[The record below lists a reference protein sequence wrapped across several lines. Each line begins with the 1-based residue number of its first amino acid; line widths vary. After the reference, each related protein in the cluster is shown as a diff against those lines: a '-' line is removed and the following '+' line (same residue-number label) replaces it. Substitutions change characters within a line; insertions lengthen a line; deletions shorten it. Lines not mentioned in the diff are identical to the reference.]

1 MLNIAL
7 IGQSYRRAPLLNFR
21 RMEIIGFK
29 SFADKAE
36 LEFEPGITAVVGP
49 NGCGKSNIADA
60 IKWALGEQN
69 AKTLRCEK
77 MEDLIFNGGSSRRPL
92 GMSQVSL
99 VILNT
104 DKKID
109 SEYTEIEIERR
120 FFKSGESE
128 YYINRNRCLL
138 KDIHELFMDTGLG
151 VNAYSIMEQ
160 GHIDLILNSSPQDR
174 RLILEEAAGITKY
187 RHRKKTAL
195 KKLENTEQ
203 NILRI
208 NDIIYELEQQ
218 VASLKRQESR
228 ARTYQRYYSELKSLD
243 TILSKRRY
251 RSLLAELNGIDKKI
265 IDLEDKA
272 NSLSA
277 NATKLEAE
285 LERLRLEISE
295 LDVKISD
302 VRIQERKIQS
312 KIEETESNL
321 AVLRE
326 RQINL
331 QQQKRRTLSEIERLT
346 ENLRDQEGQL
356 NKLTAEKD
364 ELSKTI
370 QKQDDELK
378 IYQSSADKLSKDT
391 QDLESKIE
399 SLKVQVIDAL
409 NKKARIQNE
418 LTAIES
424 RLDYL
429 SNRRERLNT
438 NFENFQTE
446 QTQLQETIEKLENEI
461 ENKEDRIN
469 FLSLKEGQ
477 LTLQIEKLRKDL
489 TGIEKYVREVEQRR
503 SARYSRLQSLN
514 ELQKA
519 YEGYSAGAKA
529 ILKSQ
534 NKGVISA
541 VAEIIRTSAQY
552 ETAIE
557 ACLGANI
564 QAIITET
571 SKDAEN
577 CLKYLIE
584 RKSGRAIFLPMDALR
599 INRSEDINDENILAK
614 ADQVVVYDPKYSAV
628 VDFLLSTSF
637 IVKDI
642 DTAIKL
648 AKRSIGNAQ
657 FVTLDGQIILSN
669 GVIIGGT
676 GTENIGLLRRSR
688 EIADLKKEVT
698 ELDEK
703 LSNLYNE
710 RDTLISNTS
719 SLQKEKDNITK
730 ELQNERITHN
740 GMQRDMSQYKQR
752 LMRLEKEI
760 SVLNAEYTTL
770 DKDITE
776 LQENKIKLSV
786 SITDIESQSEIVKQK
801 IDELQSETLQKAQER
816 DAILK
821 VCTDLR
827 IQLASKRQQ
836 EKSLLDNITSLEKGK
851 TQLLKTLSDYQ
862 NSITSDEKLEV
873 EINEKI
879 NTTEKALEEMFR
891 ERTEIESEVSTLES
905 NRQNAYNN
913 LTQSEN
919 IIRDNR
925 RELDQIKQDRYNLEV
940 SKTQIQMNINS
951 LASKMRERYG
961 ISLEELDNQPII
973 EINGQSTDESE
984 LTEDEIEKR
993 IEDVRTRM
1001 ERLGPVNLTALDEYN
1016 RQKDR
1021 YDIMVAQR
1029 DDLIKAKESLYNI
1042 IQRINAESRE
1052 RMKATFD
1059 SVNASF
1065 QELFQRLFG
1074 GGHGELVMVGEGDV
1088 LESGIE
1094 IIARP
1099 PGKRPQAISMLS
1111 TGERSLT
1118 AIALMFAL
1126 FRIKPSPFCVMDEVD
1141 AALDDANI
1149 ARFTDMLKEFSK
1161 NIQFIIITHNKRT
1174 MEIADVLYGVTMEES
1189 GVSKLVSLKMNDRFN
1204 PR

>member
-1 MLNIAL
+1 M
-7 IGQSYRRAPLLNFR
+7 
-21 RMEIIGFK
+21 GFK
-29 SFADKAE
+29 SFADRAE

-69 AKTLRCEK
+69 AKALRCEK

-208 NDIIYELEQQ
+208 NDILYELEQQ

-251 RSLLAELNGIDKKI
+251 K
-265 IDLEDKA
+265 
-272 NSLSA
+272 SLSTELKEIDRKIA
-277 NATKLEAE
+277 DLVDKSNLLSASASKLEAE
-285 LERLRLEISE
+285 LEKIRLEISE

-312 KIEETESNL
+312 KIEEIESSL
-321 AVLRE
+321 AVLKE
-326 RQINL
+326 RRSNL
-331 QQQKRRTLSEIERLT
+331 QQQKKRTLDEIERLT
-346 ENLRDQEGQL
+346 ERIQNQEGQY
-356 NKLTAEKD
+356 NKLIADKD

-378 IYQSSADKLSKDT
+378 IAQSSADKLSKET
-391 QDLESKIE
+391 QDSENKIE
-399 SLKVQVIDAL
+399 SLKTQVIDAL
-409 NKKARIQNE
+409 NRKARIQNE

-424 RLDYL
+424 RFDYL
-429 SNRRERLNT
+429 SNRRERLT
-438 NFENFQTE
+438 TSFESFKTE
-446 QTQLQETIEKLENEI
+446 KSQLQETIEKLENEI
-461 ENKEDRIN
+461 QEKEDKIN
-469 FLSLKEGQ
+469 SLSLKEEQ
-477 LTLQIEKLRKDL
+477 LTLQMEKLRKDSSE
-489 TGIEKYVREVEQRR
+489 IERNVRELEQRR
-503 SARYSRLQSLN
+503 SARSSRLQSLN

-519 YEGYSAGAKA
+519 YEGYGAGAKA

-552 ETAIE
+552 EIAIE
-557 ACLGANI
+557 ACLGANV

-571 SKDAEN
+571 SEDAEN

-584 RKSGRAIFLPMDALR
+584 HKAGRAIFLPISALK
-599 INRSEDINDENILAK
+599 INESKDIKDENIMK
-614 ADQVVVYDPKYSAV
+614 ANQVVVYDPKYSTV
-628 VDFLLSTSF
+628 VDFLLSNSF

-642 DTAIKL
+642 DTAIAL
-648 AKRSIGNAQ
+648 AKRSDNNAQ
-657 FVTLDGQIILSN
+657 FVTLDGQMVLSN
-669 GVIIGGT
+669 GIIIGGT

-688 EIADLKKEVT
+688 EIADLKKEVV
-698 ELDEK
+698 EIDEK
-703 LSNLYNE
+703 LNVIYKE
-710 RDTLISNTS
+710 RDVIISNIS

-730 ELQNERITHN
+730 ELQSERITHN
-740 GMQRDMSQYKQR
+740 GLQKDLSQYKQR
-752 LMRLEKEI
+752 LTRLEKEI
-760 SVLNAEYTTL
+760 SVLEAEYSTI
-770 DKDITE
+770 DKDMSQ
-776 LQENKIKLSV
+776 LQENKAKLSTN
-786 SITDIESQSEIVKQK
+786 ITNIETQSEVIKSE
-801 IDELQSETLQKAQER
+801 IDKLQSETRQKAQER

-821 VCTDLR
+821 TCTDLR

-836 EKSLLDNITSLEKGK
+836 EKNLLDNIASLEKEK
-851 TQLLKTLSDYQ
+851 TQLLKTLSNYQ
-862 NSITSDEKLEV
+862 NSIADDEELEV

-879 NTTEKALEEMFR
+879 NINEKVLEELFG
-891 ERTEIESEVSTLES
+891 ERTKIESEVSMLES
-905 NRQNAYNN
+905 NRQNAYNG

-919 IIRDNR
+919 TIRDNR
-925 RELDQIKQDRYNLEV
+925 KELDQIKQDRYNLEV
-940 SKTQIQMNINS
+940 SKTQIQMNIDS
-951 LASKMRERYG
+951 LIAKMRERYG
-961 ISLEELDNQPII
+961 VSLEELEDQPII
-973 EINGQSTDESE
+973 EIDGQSTDESE
-984 LTEDEIEKR
+984 LTEEEIEKR
-993 IEDVRTRM
+993 IGEVRSRM

-1149 ARFTDMLKEFSK
+1149 ARFADMLKEFSQ

-1189 GVSKLVSLKMNDRFN
+1189 GVSKLISLRMNDRQYT
-1204 PR
+1204 

>member
-1 MLNIAL
+1 M
-7 IGQSYRRAPLLNFR
+7 
-21 RMEIIGFK
+21 GFK
-29 SFADKAE
+29 SFADRAE

-69 AKTLRCEK
+69 AKALRCEK

-208 NDIIYELEQQ
+208 NDILHELEQQ

-251 RSLLAELNGIDKKI
+251 KSLSIELKEIDNKIAELG
-265 IDLEDKA
+265 DKA
-272 NSLSA
+272 NLLSA
-277 NATKLEAE
+277 NATRLDAE
-285 LERLRLEISE
+285 LEKIRLEISE

-302 VRIQERKIQS
+302 IRNQERKIQG

-321 AVLRE
+321 AVLKE
-326 RQINL
+326 RRINI
-331 QQQKRRTLSEIERLT
+331 QQQKKRTLFEIERIN
-346 ENLRDQEGQL
+346 ERIHDQERQFD
-356 NKLTAEKD
+356 KLLAEKD
-364 ELSKTI
+364 ELVETI
-370 QKQDDELK
+370 KKQDDELK
-378 IYQSSADKLSKDT
+378 IAQSSADKLSKET
-391 QDLESKIE
+391 QDSEKKIE
-399 SLKVQVIDAL
+399 LLKAQIIDAL
-409 NKKARIQNE
+409 NRKARLQNE
-418 LTAIES
+418 LTATES

-429 SNRRERLNT
+429 SNRRERLT
-438 NFENFQTE
+438 TSFEGFQTE
-446 QTQLQETIEKLENEI
+446 RSQLQETIERLENEI
-461 ENKEDRIN
+461 ADKEDKIN
-469 FLSLKEGQ
+469 SLSLKEEQ
-477 LTLQIEKLRKDL
+477 LTSQIEKLRSESAEVEK
-489 TGIEKYVREVEQRR
+489 GIRELEQRR
-503 SARYSRLQSLN
+503 SARSSRLQSLN

-519 YEGYSAGAKA
+519 YEGYGAGAKA
-529 ILKSQ
+529 VLKSQ

-552 ETAIE
+552 EIAIE
-557 ACLGANI
+557 ACLGANV

-571 SKDAEN
+571 LEDAEN
-577 CLKYLIE
+577 SLKYLIE
-584 RKSGRAIFLPMDALR
+584 RKAGRAIFLPIDALKS
-599 INRSEDINDENILAK
+599 NKADDIKDDNIIAR
-614 ADQVVVYDPKYSAV
+614 ADQVVIYDPKYSAV
-628 VDFLLSTSF
+628 VDCLLSNSF

-642 DTAIKL
+642 ETAIAL
-648 AKRSIGNAQ
+648 ARKSDDHAY
-657 FVTLDGQIILSN
+657 FVTLDGQIVSSN
-669 GVIIGGT
+669 RIIIGGT

-688 EIADLKKEVT
+688 EIVDLKKEVA

-703 LSNLYNE
+703 LNAIYKE
-710 RDTLISNTS
+710 RDRIISNIS
-719 SLQKEKDNITK
+719 SLQKEKDIVTK
-730 ELQNERITHN
+730 ELQSERITHN
-740 GMQRDMSQYKQR
+740 GMQRDLSQYKQR
-752 LMRLEKEI
+752 LTRLEKEI
-760 SVLNAEYTTL
+760 SVLNAEYSTL
-770 DKDITE
+770 DKDMSELQDNKVKLSASITE
-776 LQENKIKLSV
+776 
-786 SITDIESQSEIVKQK
+786 IESQSEIIKSN
-801 IDELQSETLQKAQER
+801 IDELQLETQQKVRER
-816 DAILK
+816 DTILK
-821 VCTDLR
+821 ICTDLR

-836 EKSLLDNITSLEKGK
+836 EKSLLDNIASIEREKA
-851 TQLLKTLSDYQ
+851 QLLKALSNYQ
-862 NSITSDEKLEV
+862 SSMASDERLEI

-879 NTTEKALEEMFR
+879 STDEKILEEIFG
-891 ERTEIESEVSTLES
+891 ERTKIETEVSTLET

-913 LTQSEN
+913 LTQNEN
-919 IIRDNR
+919 IIRENR

-940 SKTQIQMNINS
+940 TKTQIQMNIDS
-951 LASKMRERYG
+951 LIAKMRERYG
-961 ISLEELDNQPII
+961 ISLEELDDQPII
-973 EINGQSTDESE
+973 EIDGQSTDESE
-984 LTEDEIEKR
+984 LTEEEIEKR
-993 IEDVRTRM
+993 ISEVRTKM

-1021 YDIMVAQR
+1021 YDLMVTQR

-1042 IQRINAESRE
+1042 IQRINTESRE

-1059 SVNASF
+1059 SVNANF

-1094 IIARP
+1094 IVARP
-1099 PGKRPQAISMLS
+1099 PGKKPQAISMLS

-1149 ARFTDMLKEFSK
+1149 ARFTNMLKEFSQ

-1189 GVSKLVSLKMNDRFN
+1189 GVSKLVSLKMNDR
-1204 PR
+1204 

>member
-1 MLNIAL
+1 M
-7 IGQSYRRAPLLNFR
+7 
-21 RMEIIGFK
+21 GFK
-29 SFADKAE
+29 SFADRAE

-69 AKTLRCEK
+69 AKALRCEK

-208 NDIIYELEQQ
+208 NDILHELEQQ

-251 RSLLAELNGIDKKI
+251 KSLSIELKEIDNKIAELG
-265 IDLEDKA
+265 DKA
-272 NSLSA
+272 NLLSA
-277 NATKLEAE
+277 NATRLDAE
-285 LERLRLEISE
+285 LEKIRLEISE

-302 VRIQERKIQS
+302 IRNQERKIQG

-321 AVLRE
+321 AVLKE
-326 RQINL
+326 RRINI
-331 QQQKRRTLSEIERLT
+331 QQQKKRTLFEIERIN
-346 ENLRDQEGQL
+346 ERIHDQERQFD
-356 NKLTAEKD
+356 KLLAEKD
-364 ELSKTI
+364 ELVETI
-370 QKQDDELK
+370 KKQDDELK
-378 IYQSSADKLSKDT
+378 IAQSSADKLSKET
-391 QDLESKIE
+391 QDSEKKIE
-399 SLKVQVIDAL
+399 SLKAQIIDAL
-409 NKKARIQNE
+409 NRKARLQNE
-418 LTAIES
+418 LTATES

-429 SNRRERLNT
+429 SNRRERLT
-438 NFENFQTE
+438 TSFEGFQTE
-446 QTQLQETIEKLENEI
+446 RSQLQETIEKLENEI
-461 ENKEDRIN
+461 ADKEDKIN
-469 FLSLKEGQ
+469 SLSLKEEQ
-477 LTLQIEKLRKDL
+477 LTSQIEKLRSESAEVEKGIRDL
-489 TGIEKYVREVEQRR
+489 EQRR
-503 SARYSRLQSLN
+503 SARSSRLQSLN

-519 YEGYSAGAKA
+519 YEGYGAGAKA
-529 ILKSQ
+529 VLKSQ

-552 ETAIE
+552 EIAIE
-557 ACLGANI
+557 ACLGANV

-571 SKDAEN
+571 LEDAEN
-577 CLKYLIE
+577 SLKYLIE
-584 RKSGRAIFLPMDALR
+584 RKAGRTIFLPIDALKS
-599 INRSEDINDENILAK
+599 NKADDIKDDNIIAR
-614 ADQVVVYDPKYSAV
+614 ADQVVIYDPKYSAV
-628 VDFLLSTSF
+628 VDCLLSNSF

-642 DTAIKL
+642 ETAIAL
-648 AKRSIGNAQ
+648 ARKSDDHAY
-657 FVTLDGQIILSN
+657 FVTLDGQIVSSN
-669 GVIIGGT
+669 RIIIGGT

-688 EIADLKKEVT
+688 EIVDLKKEVA

-703 LSNLYNE
+703 LNAIYKE
-710 RDTLISNTS
+710 RDRIISNIS
-719 SLQKEKDNITK
+719 SLQKEKDIVTK
-730 ELQNERITHN
+730 ELQSERITHN
-740 GMQRDMSQYKQR
+740 GMQRDLSQYKQR
-752 LMRLEKEI
+752 LTRLEKEI
-760 SVLNAEYTTL
+760 SVLNAEYSTL
-770 DKDITE
+770 DKDMSELQDNKVKLSASITE
-776 LQENKIKLSV
+776 
-786 SITDIESQSEIVKQK
+786 IESQSEIIKSN
-801 IDELQSETLQKAQER
+801 IDELQLETQQKVRER

-821 VCTDLR
+821 ICTDLR

-836 EKSLLDNITSLEKGK
+836 EKSLLDNIASIEREK
-851 TQLLKTLSDYQ
+851 TQLLKALSNYQ
-862 NSITSDEKLEV
+862 SSMTSDERLEI

-879 NTTEKALEEMFR
+879 STDEKILEEIFG
-891 ERTEIESEVSTLES
+891 ERTKIETEVSRLET
-905 NRQNAYNN
+905 NRQDAYNN
-913 LTQSEN
+913 LTQNEN
-919 IIRDNR
+919 IIRENR

-940 SKTQIQMNINS
+940 TKTQIQMNIDS
-951 LASKMRERYG
+951 LIAKMRERYG
-961 ISLEELDNQPII
+961 ISLEELDDQPII
-973 EINGQSTDESE
+973 EIDGQSTDESE
-984 LTEDEIEKR
+984 LTEEEIEKR
-993 IEDVRTRM
+993 ISEVRTKM

-1021 YDIMVAQR
+1021 YDLMVTQR

-1042 IQRINAESRE
+1042 IQRINTESRE

-1059 SVNASF
+1059 SVNANF

-1094 IIARP
+1094 IVARP
-1099 PGKRPQAISMLS
+1099 PGKKPQAISMLS

-1149 ARFTDMLKEFSK
+1149 ARFTNMLKEFSQ

-1189 GVSKLVSLKMNDRFN
+1189 GVSKLVSLKMNDR
-1204 PR
+1204 

>member
-1 MLNIAL
+1 M
-7 IGQSYRRAPLLNFR
+7 
-21 RMEIIGFK
+21 GFK
-29 SFADKAE
+29 SFADRAE

-69 AKTLRCEK
+69 AKALRCEK

-208 NDIIYELEQQ
+208 NDILHELEQQ

-251 RSLLAELNGIDKKI
+251 KSLSIELKEIDNKIAELG
-265 IDLEDKA
+265 DKA
-272 NSLSA
+272 NLLSA
-277 NATKLEAE
+277 NATRLDAE
-285 LERLRLEISE
+285 LEKIRLEISE

-302 VRIQERKIQS
+302 IRNQERKIQG

-321 AVLRE
+321 AVLKE
-326 RQINL
+326 RRINI
-331 QQQKRRTLSEIERLT
+331 QQQKKRTLFEIERIN
-346 ENLRDQEGQL
+346 ERIHDQERQFD
-356 NKLTAEKD
+356 KLLAEKD
-364 ELSKTI
+364 ELVETI
-370 QKQDDELK
+370 KKQDDELK
-378 IYQSSADKLSKDT
+378 IAQSSADKLSKET
-391 QDLESKIE
+391 QDSEKKIE
-399 SLKVQVIDAL
+399 LLKAQIIDAL
-409 NKKARIQNE
+409 NRKARLQNE
-418 LTAIES
+418 LTATES

-429 SNRRERLNT
+429 SNRRERLT
-438 NFENFQTE
+438 TSFESFQTE
-446 QTQLQETIEKLENEI
+446 RSQLQETIEKLENEI
-461 ENKEDRIN
+461 ADKEDKIN
-469 FLSLKEGQ
+469 SLSLKEEQ
-477 LTLQIEKLRKDL
+477 LTSQIEKLRSESAEVEKGIRDL
-489 TGIEKYVREVEQRR
+489 EQRR
-503 SARYSRLQSLN
+503 SARSSRLQSLN

-519 YEGYSAGAKA
+519 YEGYGAGAKA
-529 ILKSQ
+529 VLKSQ

-552 ETAIE
+552 EIAIE
-557 ACLGANI
+557 ACLGANV

-571 SKDAEN
+571 LEDAEN
-577 CLKYLIE
+577 SLKYLIE
-584 RKSGRAIFLPMDALR
+584 RKAGRAIFLPIDALKS
-599 INRSEDINDENILAK
+599 NKADDIKDDNIIAR
-614 ADQVVVYDPKYSAV
+614 ADQVVIYDPKYSAV
-628 VDFLLSTSF
+628 VDCLLSNSF

-642 DTAIKL
+642 ETAIAL
-648 AKRSIGNAQ
+648 ARKSDDHAY
-657 FVTLDGQIILSN
+657 FVTLDGQIVSSN
-669 GVIIGGT
+669 RIIIGGT

-688 EIADLKKEVT
+688 EIVDLKKEVA

-703 LSNLYNE
+703 LNAIYKE
-710 RDTLISNTS
+710 RDRIVSNIS
-719 SLQKEKDNITK
+719 SLQKEKDIVTK
-730 ELQNERITHN
+730 ELQSERITHN
-740 GMQRDMSQYKQR
+740 GMQRDLSQYKQR
-752 LMRLEKEI
+752 LTRLEKEI
-760 SVLNAEYTTL
+760 SVLNAEYSTL
-770 DKDITE
+770 DKDMSELQDNKVKLSASITE
-776 LQENKIKLSV
+776 
-786 SITDIESQSEIVKQK
+786 IESQSEIIKSN
-801 IDELQSETLQKAQER
+801 IDELQLETQQKVRER

-821 VCTDLR
+821 ICTDLR

-836 EKSLLDNITSLEKGK
+836 EKSLLDNIASIEREKA
-851 TQLLKTLSDYQ
+851 QLLKALSNYQ
-862 NSITSDEKLEV
+862 SSMASDERLEI

-879 NTTEKALEEMFR
+879 STDEKILEEIFG
-891 ERTEIESEVSTLES
+891 ERTKIETEVSRLET
-905 NRQNAYNN
+905 NRQDAYNN
-913 LTQSEN
+913 LTQNEN
-919 IIRDNR
+919 IIRENR

-940 SKTQIQMNINS
+940 TKTQIQMNIDS
-951 LASKMRERYG
+951 LIAKMRERYG
-961 ISLEELDNQPII
+961 ISLEELDDQPII
-973 EINGQSTDESE
+973 EIDGQSTDESE
-984 LTEDEIEKR
+984 LTEEEIEKR
-993 IEDVRTRM
+993 ISEVRTKM

-1021 YDIMVAQR
+1021 YDLMVTQR

-1042 IQRINAESRE
+1042 IQRINTESRE

-1059 SVNASF
+1059 SVNANF

-1094 IIARP
+1094 IVARP
-1099 PGKRPQAISMLS
+1099 PGKKPQAVSMLS

-1149 ARFTDMLKEFSK
+1149 ARFTNMLKEFSQ

-1189 GVSKLVSLKMNDRFN
+1189 GVSKLVSLKMNDR
-1204 PR
+1204 

>member
-1 MLNIAL
+1 M
-7 IGQSYRRAPLLNFR
+7 
-21 RMEIIGFK
+21 GFK
-29 SFADKAE
+29 SFADRAE

-69 AKTLRCEK
+69 AKALRCEK

-208 NDIIYELEQQ
+208 NDILHELEQQ

-251 RSLLAELNGIDKKI
+251 KSLSIELKEIDNKIAELG
-265 IDLEDKA
+265 DKA
-272 NSLSA
+272 NLLSA
-277 NATKLEAE
+277 NATRLDAE
-285 LERLRLEISE
+285 LEKIRLEISE

-302 VRIQERKIQS
+302 IRNQERKIQG

-321 AVLRE
+321 AVLKE
-326 RQINL
+326 RRINI
-331 QQQKRRTLSEIERLT
+331 QQQKKRTLFEIERIN
-346 ENLRDQEGQL
+346 ERIHDQERQFD
-356 NKLTAEKD
+356 KLLAEKD
-364 ELSKTI
+364 ELVETI
-370 QKQDDELK
+370 KKQDDELK
-378 IYQSSADKLSKDT
+378 IAQSSADKLSKET
-391 QDLESKIE
+391 QDSEKKIE
-399 SLKVQVIDAL
+399 LLKAQIIDAL
-409 NKKARIQNE
+409 NRKARLQNE
-418 LTAIES
+418 LTATES

-429 SNRRERLNT
+429 SNRRERLT
-438 NFENFQTE
+438 TSFESFQTE
-446 QTQLQETIEKLENEI
+446 RSQLQETIEKLENEI
-461 ENKEDRIN
+461 ADKEDKIN
-469 FLSLKEGQ
+469 SLSLKEEQ
-477 LTLQIEKLRKDL
+477 LTSRIEKLRSESAEVEK
-489 TGIEKYVREVEQRR
+489 GIRELEQRR
-503 SARYSRLQSLN
+503 SARSSRLQSLN

-519 YEGYSAGAKA
+519 YEGYGAGAKA
-529 ILKSQ
+529 VLKSQ

-552 ETAIE
+552 EIAIE
-557 ACLGANI
+557 ACLGANV

-571 SKDAEN
+571 LEDAEN
-577 CLKYLIE
+577 SLKYLIE
-584 RKSGRAIFLPMDALR
+584 RKAGRAIFLPIDALKS
-599 INRSEDINDENILAK
+599 NKADDIKDDNIIAR
-614 ADQVVVYDPKYSAV
+614 ADQVVIYDPKYSAV
-628 VDFLLSTSF
+628 VDCLLSNSF

-642 DTAIKL
+642 ETAIAL
-648 AKRSIGNAQ
+648 ARKSDDHAY
-657 FVTLDGQIILSN
+657 FVTLDGQIVSSN
-669 GVIIGGT
+669 RIIIGGT

-688 EIADLKKEVT
+688 EIVDLKKEVA

-703 LSNLYNE
+703 LNAIYKE
-710 RDTLISNTS
+710 RDRIISNIS
-719 SLQKEKDNITK
+719 SLQKEKDIVTK
-730 ELQNERITHN
+730 ELQSERITHN
-740 GMQRDMSQYKQR
+740 GMQRDLSQYKQR
-752 LMRLEKEI
+752 LTRLEKEI
-760 SVLNAEYTTL
+760 SVLNAEYSTL
-770 DKDITE
+770 DKDMSELQDNKVKLSASITE
-776 LQENKIKLSV
+776 
-786 SITDIESQSEIVKQK
+786 IESQSEIIKSN
-801 IDELQSETLQKAQER
+801 IDELQLETQQKVRER
-816 DAILK
+816 DTILK
-821 VCTDLR
+821 ICTDLR

-836 EKSLLDNITSLEKGK
+836 EKSLLDNIASIEREKA
-851 TQLLKTLSDYQ
+851 QLLKALSNYQ
-862 NSITSDEKLEV
+862 SSMASDERLEI

-879 NTTEKALEEMFR
+879 STDEKILEEIFG
-891 ERTEIESEVSTLES
+891 ERTKIETEVSRLET
-905 NRQNAYNN
+905 NRQDAYNN
-913 LTQSEN
+913 LTQNEN
-919 IIRDNR
+919 IIRENR

-940 SKTQIQMNINS
+940 TKTQIQMNIDS
-951 LASKMRERYG
+951 LIAKMRERYG
-961 ISLEELDNQPII
+961 ISLEELDDQPII
-973 EINGQSTDESE
+973 EIDGQSTDESE
-984 LTEDEIEKR
+984 LTEEEIEKR
-993 IEDVRTRM
+993 ISEVRTKM

-1021 YDIMVAQR
+1021 YDLMVTQR

-1042 IQRINAESRE
+1042 IQRINTESRE

-1059 SVNASF
+1059 SVNANF

-1094 IIARP
+1094 IVARP
-1099 PGKRPQAISMLS
+1099 PGKKPQAISMLS

-1149 ARFTDMLKEFSK
+1149 ARFTNMLKEFSQ

-1189 GVSKLVSLKMNDRFN
+1189 GVSKLVSLKMNDR
-1204 PR
+1204 

>member
-1 MLNIAL
+1 M
-7 IGQSYRRAPLLNFR
+7 NFR
-21 RMEIIGFK
+21 RMEIMGFK
-29 SFADKAE
+29 SFADRAE

-69 AKTLRCEK
+69 VKALRCEK

-208 NDIIYELEQQ
+208 NDILYELEQQ

-251 RSLLAELNGIDKKI
+251 K
-265 IDLEDKA
+265 
-272 NSLSA
+272 SLSA
-277 NATKLEAE
+277 ELKEIDNKIADLVDKSSLLSSNASKLEAE
-285 LERLRLEISE
+285 LEKTRLEISE
-295 LDVKISD
+295 LDVRISD
-302 VRIQERKIQS
+302 IRIQERKIQS
-312 KIEETESNL
+312 RIEEIESSL
-321 AVLRE
+321 AVLKE
-326 RQINL
+326 RRINL
-331 QQQKRRTLSEIERLT
+331 QQQKKRTLSEIERLT
-346 ENLRDQEGQL
+346 ERIQNQERQY
-356 NKLTAEKD
+356 NKLIAEKD
-364 ELSKTI
+364 ELAKTI

-378 IYQSSADKLSKDT
+378 VAQSSADKLSKET
-391 QDLESKIE
+391 QDSENKIE
-399 SLKVQVIDAL
+399 SLKAQVIDAL
-409 NKKARIQNE
+409 NRKARIQNE

-429 SNRRERLNT
+429 SNRRERLT
-438 NFENFQTE
+438 ISFENFKTE
-446 QTQLQETIEKLENEI
+446 KSQLQETIEKLGNEI
-461 ENKEDRIN
+461 EEKEDKIN
-469 FLSLKEGQ
+469 LLSLKEEQ
-477 LTLQIEKLRKDL
+477 LVLQMEKLRKDL
-489 TGIEKYVREVEQRR
+489 SEIEKNVKELEQRR
-503 SARYSRLQSLN
+503 SARSSRLQSLN

-519 YEGYSAGAKA
+519 YEGYGAGAKA

-534 NKGVISA
+534 NKEAICA

-552 ETAIE
+552 EIAIE
-557 ACLGANI
+557 ACLGANV

-571 SKDAEN
+571 SEDAEN

-584 RKSGRAIFLPMDALR
+584 HKSGRAIFLPISALK
-599 INRSEDINDENILAK
+599 INITEDMTDEGVIAR
-614 ADQVVVYDPKYSAV
+614 ASQVVIFDPKYSVV
-628 VDFLLSTSF
+628 VDFLLSNSF

-642 DTAIKL
+642 DTAIVL
-648 AKRSIGNAQ
+648 AKRSDNNAQ
-657 FVTLDGQIILSN
+657 FITLDGQIVLSN

-688 EIADLKKEVT
+688 EIADLKKEVV
-698 ELDEK
+698 EIDEK
-703 LSNLYNE
+703 LNNLYKE
-710 RDTLISNTS
+710 RDIIISDIS

-730 ELQNERITHN
+730 ELQSERITHN
-740 GMQRDMSQYKQR
+740 GLQKDLSQYKQR
-752 LMRLEKEI
+752 LARLEKEI
-760 SVLNAEYTTL
+760 SVLEAEYSTI
-770 DKDITE
+770 DKDISQ
-776 LQENKIKLSV
+776 LQENKAKLSV
-786 SITDIESQSEIVKQK
+786 NIMDIEGQSEVIKSE
-801 IDELQSETLQKAQER
+801 IDKLQFETRQKAQER

-836 EKSLLDNITSLEKGK
+836 EKSLLDNITSMEKEK
-851 TQLLKTLSDYQ
+851 AQLLKALSNYQ
-862 NSITSDEKLEV
+862 NSIASDETLEV
-873 EINEKI
+873 EINEKV
-879 NTTEKALEEMFR
+879 NTNEKVLEELFE
-891 ERTEIESEVSTLES
+891 ERTKIELEVSMLES
-905 NRQNAYNN
+905 NRQNAYNS

-940 SKTQIQMNINS
+940 SKTQMQMNIDS
-951 LASKMRERYG
+951 LIGKMRERYR
-961 ISLEELDNQPII
+961 ISLEELEDQPII
-973 EINGQSTDESE
+973 EIDGQSTDESE
-984 LTEDEIEKR
+984 LTEEEIEKR
-993 IEDVRTRM
+993 IAEVRLRM

-1029 DDLIKAKESLYNI
+1029 DDLIKAKESLYSI

-1052 RMKATFD
+1052 RMKSTFE
-1059 SVNASF
+1059 SVN
-1065 QELFQRLFG
+1065 
-1074 GGHGELVMVGEGDV
+1074 
-1088 LESGIE
+1088 
-1094 IIARP
+1094 
-1099 PGKRPQAISMLS
+1099 
-1111 TGERSLT
+1111 
-1118 AIALMFAL
+1118 
-1126 FRIKPSPFCVMDEVD
+1126 
-1141 AALDDANI
+1141 
-1149 ARFTDMLKEFSK
+1149 
-1161 NIQFIIITHNKRT
+1161 
-1174 MEIADVLYGVTMEES
+1174 
-1189 GVSKLVSLKMNDRFN
+1189 
-1204 PR
+1204 

>member
-1 MLNIAL
+1 M
-7 IGQSYRRAPLLNFR
+7 
-21 RMEIIGFK
+21 GFK
-29 SFADKAE
+29 SFADRAE

-69 AKTLRCEK
+69 AKALRCEK

-208 NDIIYELEQQ
+208 NDILHELEQQ

-251 RSLLAELNGIDKKI
+251 KSLSIELKEIDNKIAELG
-265 IDLEDKA
+265 DKA
-272 NSLSA
+272 NLLSA
-277 NATKLEAE
+277 NATRLDAE
-285 LERLRLEISE
+285 LEKIRLEISE

-302 VRIQERKIQS
+302 IRNQERKIQG

-321 AVLRE
+321 AVLKE
-326 RQINL
+326 RRINI
-331 QQQKRRTLSEIERLT
+331 QQQKKRTLFEIERIN
-346 ENLRDQEGQL
+346 ERIHDQERQFD
-356 NKLTAEKD
+356 KLLAEKD
-364 ELSKTI
+364 ELVETI
-370 QKQDDELK
+370 KKQDDELK
-378 IYQSSADKLSKDT
+378 IAQSSADKLSKET
-391 QDLESKIE
+391 QDSEKKIE
-399 SLKVQVIDAL
+399 SLKAQIIDAL
-409 NKKARIQNE
+409 NRKARLQNE
-418 LTAIES
+418 LTATES

-429 SNRRERLNT
+429 SNRRERLT
-438 NFENFQTE
+438 TSFEGFQTE
-446 QTQLQETIEKLENEI
+446 RSQLQETIERLENEI
-461 ENKEDRIN
+461 ADKEDKIN
-469 FLSLKEGQ
+469 SLSLKEEQ
-477 LTLQIEKLRKDL
+477 LTSQIEKLRSESAEVEK
-489 TGIEKYVREVEQRR
+489 GIRELEQRR
-503 SARYSRLQSLN
+503 SARSSRLQSLN

-519 YEGYSAGAKA
+519 YEGYGAGAKA
-529 ILKSQ
+529 VLKSQ

-552 ETAIE
+552 EIAIE
-557 ACLGANI
+557 ACLGANV

-571 SKDAEN
+571 LEDAEN
-577 CLKYLIE
+577 SLKYLIE
-584 RKSGRAIFLPMDALR
+584 RKAGRAIFLPIDALKS
-599 INRSEDINDENILAK
+599 NKADDIKDDNIIAR
-614 ADQVVVYDPKYSAV
+614 ADQVVIYDPKYSAV
-628 VDFLLSTSF
+628 VDCLLSNSF

-642 DTAIKL
+642 ETAIAL
-648 AKRSIGNAQ
+648 ARKSDDHAY
-657 FVTLDGQIILSN
+657 FVTLDGQIVSSN
-669 GVIIGGT
+669 RIIIGGT

-688 EIADLKKEVT
+688 EIVDLKKEVA

-703 LSNLYNE
+703 LNAIYKE
-710 RDTLISNTS
+710 RDRIISNIS
-719 SLQKEKDNITK
+719 SLQKEKDIVTK
-730 ELQNERITHN
+730 ELQSERITHN
-740 GMQRDMSQYKQR
+740 GMQRDLSQYKQR
-752 LMRLEKEI
+752 LTRLEKEI
-760 SVLNAEYTTL
+760 SVLNAEYSTL
-770 DKDITE
+770 DKDMSELQDNKVKLSASITE
-776 LQENKIKLSV
+776 
-786 SITDIESQSEIVKQK
+786 IESQSEIIKSN
-801 IDELQSETLQKAQER
+801 IDELQLETQQKVRER
-816 DAILK
+816 DTILK
-821 VCTDLR
+821 ICTDLR

-836 EKSLLDNITSLEKGK
+836 EKSLLDNIASIEREKA
-851 TQLLKTLSDYQ
+851 QLLKALSNYQ
-862 NSITSDEKLEV
+862 SSMASDERLEI

-879 NTTEKALEEMFR
+879 STDEKILEEIFG
-891 ERTEIESEVSTLES
+891 ERTKIETEVSTLET

-913 LTQSEN
+913 LTQNEN
-919 IIRDNR
+919 IIRENR

-940 SKTQIQMNINS
+940 TKTQIQMNIDS
-951 LASKMRERYG
+951 LIAKMRERYG
-961 ISLEELDNQPII
+961 ISLEELDDQPII
-973 EINGQSTDESE
+973 EIDGQSTDESE
-984 LTEDEIEKR
+984 LTEEEIEKR
-993 IEDVRTRM
+993 ISEVRTKM

-1021 YDIMVAQR
+1021 YDLMVTQR

-1042 IQRINAESRE
+1042 IQRINTESRE

-1059 SVNASF
+1059 SVNANF

-1094 IIARP
+1094 IVARP
-1099 PGKRPQAISMLS
+1099 PGKKPQAISMLS

-1149 ARFTDMLKEFSK
+1149 ARFTNMLKEFSQ

-1189 GVSKLVSLKMNDRFN
+1189 GVSKLVSLKMNDR
-1204 PR
+1204 